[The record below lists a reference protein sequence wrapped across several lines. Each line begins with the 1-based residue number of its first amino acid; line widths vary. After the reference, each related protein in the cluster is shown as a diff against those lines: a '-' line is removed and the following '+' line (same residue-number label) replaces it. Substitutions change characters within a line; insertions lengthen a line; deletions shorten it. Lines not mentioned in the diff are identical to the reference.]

1 MRLAA
6 LRTRMIWALFV
17 VFLVAVLF
25 CLVMSYIIDIILGY
39 FFFDENFFALMNWW
53 TIPFIDITI
62 PYPVGWYW
70 AFIAAFIMVL
80 FQWAIGPASVRAA
93 VKLNYVDAKSGGR
106 FYRDVKELANK
117 ADIPMPKVAIVNSPV
132 PNAFVF
138 GRTAGGATLAVHK
151 GLLDNLSNREI
162 RGVLGH
168 EIGHIKH
175 KDIIVM
181 TLASS
186 IPLIALMVLR
196 GSLYGARGASYSGRS
211 SSSDGDGAGAL
222 IIALIAI
229 AVVAA
234 IAFGLSLLA
243 VRGLS
248 RMREHYADAYSGEL
262 TGDPRALSS
271 ALARITWGLSLA
283 EKAPSSGLRSFYI
296 GDPKQAASEVRY
308 IREHSREFDL
318 DRDGVLDERE
328 LLTAMESEAKRQ
340 KLAGIKASLSTH
352 PPTYKRILL
361 LYDLE
366 EELGQ
371 RRRARRTPAKSA
383 EDQPGLDQI

>member
-25 CLVMSYIIDIILGY
+25 CLVMSYIIDIVLGY
-39 FFFDENFFALMNWW
+39 FLFDENFFALMNWW
-53 TIPFIDITI
+53 TIPFLEITI
-62 PYPVGWYW
+62 PYPIFWYW

-80 FQWAIGPASVRAA
+80 FQWAIGPAAVRAA

-106 FYRDVKELANK
+106 FYRDVQELAGK
-117 ADIPMPKVAIVNSPV
+117 ADIPMPKVAVVNSPV

-168 EIGHIKH
+168 EIGHIRH
-175 KDIIVM
+175 RDIIVM

-211 SSSDGDGAGAL
+211 SSDSDGAGAL

-308 IREHSREFDL
+308 IRDHSREFDL
-318 DRDGVLDERE
+318 DQDGVLDERE
-328 LLTAMESEAKRQ
+328 LVAAMESEAKRE

-361 LYDLE
+361 LYDLA

-371 RRRARRTPAKSA
+371 RRRAKVTRDEA
-383 EDQPGLDQI
+383 QPGLDEV

>member
-1 MRLAA
+1 
-6 LRTRMIWALFV
+6 MIWALFV
-17 VFLVAVLF
+17 VFLVAVFF
-25 CLVMSYIIDIILGY
+25 CLVMSYIIDFALGY
-39 FFFDENFFALMNWW
+39 FLFDENLFALMNWW
-53 TIPFIDITI
+53 TIPFLEITI
-62 PYPVGWYW
+62 PYPQGWYW

-80 FQWAIGPASVRAA
+80 FQWIIGPAAVRGA
-93 VKLNYVDAKSGGR
+93 VRLNYVDARSGGR
-106 FYRDVKELANK
+106 YYRDVKELADK
-117 ADIPMPKVAIVNSPV
+117 ADIPMPRVAVVNSPV

-138 GRTAGGATLAVHK
+138 GRTAGSATLAVHK

-162 RGVLGH
+162 RGVLAH

-175 KDIIVM
+175 RDLAVM
-181 TLASS
+181 TLASA

-211 SSSDGDGAGAL
+211 SSDGDGGGAL
-222 IIALIAI
+222 ILVLIAI
-229 AVVAA
+229 AVISF

-283 EKAPSSGLRSFYI
+283 KDAPSSGLRSFYI

-328 LLTAMESEAKRQ
+328 LVAAMESEAKRE
-340 KLAGIKASLSTH
+340 KLSGVKASLSTH

-366 EELGQ
+366 KELGQ
-371 RRRARRTPAKSA
+371 RRRARVTRGKA
-383 EDQPGLDQI
+383 EPGLDEI

>member
-1 MRLAA
+1 
-6 LRTRMIWALFV
+6 MIWALFV

-39 FFFDENFFALMNWW
+39 FLFNENFFALLNPW
-53 TIPFIDITI
+53 TIPFIGIEI
-62 PYPVGWYW
+62 YYPSGWYW

-80 FQWAIGPASVRAA
+80 FQWAIGPAAVRAA
-93 VKLNYVDAKSGGR
+93 VQLNYVDAKSGGR

-117 ADIPMPKVAIVNSPV
+117 ADIPMPKVAVVNSPV

-151 GLLDNLSNREI
+151 GLLDKLSNREI

-175 KDIIVM
+175 RDIVVM

-248 RMREHYADAYSGEL
+248 RMREHYADSYSGEL

-308 IREHSREFDL
+308 IREHRREFDL

-371 RRRARRTPAKSA
+371 RRRAKPVSS
-383 EDQPGLDQI
+383 EDSPGLDEI

>member
-1 MRLAA
+1 
-6 LRTRMIWALFV
+6 MIWALFV
-17 VFLVAVLF
+17 VFLVAVFF
-25 CLVMSYIIDIILGY
+25 CLVMSYIIDVAIGY
-39 FFFDENFFALMNWW
+39 FLFDGNFFALMDWW
-53 TIPFIDITI
+53 TIPFIEVTI
-62 PYPVGWYW
+62 PYPQGWYW

-80 FQWAIGPASVRAA
+80 FQWAIGPLSVRAA
-93 VKLNYVDAKSGGR
+93 VRLNYVDAKSGGR
-106 FYRDVKELANK
+106 YYRDVKELVRK
-117 ADIPMPKVAIVNSPV
+117 AGIPMPKVAIVDSPV

-151 GLLDNLSNREI
+151 GLLDKLSNREI

-175 KDIIVM
+175 RDIIVM

-186 IPLIALMVLR
+186 IPLIAMMVLR
-196 GSLYGARGASYSGRS
+196 GSIYGARGASYSGRS
-211 SSSDGDGAGAL
+211 SSSDSDGAGAL
-222 IIALIAI
+222 IILLIVI

-308 IREHSREFDL
+308 IRDHKREFDI

-328 LLTAMESEAKRQ
+328 LVAAMESEAKRQ

-371 RRRARRTPAKSA
+371 RRRAPAKSA
-383 EDQPGLDQI
+383 EDKPGLDEI